1 MAYIFRLPTEGG
13 QETGDGWTLT
23 QQYDENAI
31 DSIRDPQ
38 VSESRREIT
47 SIPSPFARFDLVRT
61 AFEWVATHELEGNTM
76 YHKLVSDALDLGQIL
91 FKYKY
96 FERFLRVESWE
107 KQDLDNLLNREK
119 ANDGKLAR
127 QAQAHQQLASTL
139 ELFMK
144 QDSDE
149 FNFRYLKHL
158 YFLHYKGPGAPAGSS
173 VIIGGT
179 SPLTLFVTPANNLE
193 FVGKTITF
201 GDDIPFDAK
210 YRALHRRDF
219 QYIRYIFAIR
229 ERLIGE
235 FGEKGFERLFKGVN
249 RYLERIREE
258 LGNSP
263 NSRELDPES
272 LKSFYLNECVSLE
285 HEGGQSLELFGVE
298 LRCAKFSQE
307 TGMSDFQI
315 KPTRKGLESAILP
328 LVLSNFAKE
337 SCEKWNYF
345 GEQKWDATYEVPYTL
360 GVTPFERRLLPGL
373 NMECPW
379 LTTSDFLEDS
389 LVKQVATPGSSEDF
403 FYGGYT
409 DGRTLE
415 KGNMPDY
422 SYCLPLTPLFFKYF
436 TAESLMRGQEGDP
449 VLKLTDAG
457 LGQIKAELKIP
468 VKRGGYITFM
478 RSYYETRTA
487 PDVSARSNSGSI
499 DVYGGAGCTLA
510 MHPPVNGDEEGKL
523 AMYRV
528 LLVSLDRGA
537 AVEARLEFY
546 GAGGGAVDP
555 ANWREYPRPQ
565 GEFHGI
571 VYSIEGENIEAIRMV
586 TPRASGMI
594 VPLLVKEQRGHAF
607 DFAVDLGTSN
617 THIAYRRDDGGTV
630 SFDIG
635 LPDKQLRA
643 FHRDYEG
650 ALLHQLIYD
659 SLPEVMGEGKEYSFP
674 IRTALAKLR
683 GDNSLEP
690 FASGSASFGYEHFIA
705 PSYLE
710 LSTNIKWGVDEGTR
724 ANLRCY
730 IASLCYLIR
739 GKVLL
744 NGGDLKKTRI
754 VWFYPHSMTQ
764 ALQGELEKIW
774 EESYS
779 KYFGEDTQRVMP
791 LVEAAAPYWYFKQ
804 RNQGRDKAVN
814 IDIGGGTVDVA
825 YADDGQL
832 RLVSSFRFGANN
844 LYGVNSLTRN
854 PLINFYLPR
863 VENLLEKWRKDDPL
877 IQVLNSLKKK
887 EGGNANPDLA
897 SFFFTLG
904 RWGIYN
910 FAEELRA
917 NAPFRLLF
925 LAYYSAILYHVFH
938 LLKASGFSSPRYVS
952 FSGNGSRIL
961 DIIFGGNS
969 VTFQSF
975 TQQVAAKIYGEERL
989 QLSVERASA
998 PKELTCI
1005 GGLQALHDGQIS
1017 PDRDREV
1024 RSIES
1029 ILLGVDCTIVLSQA
1043 QRGLYTYETIEGVKE
1058 QVLIEVQR
1066 FVEFLMS
1073 LDATYPFDEY
1083 FGIGRKE
1090 LELLK
1095 SGADRDL
1102 DVYLN
1107 EGIRSTVKGNK
1118 SKDDV
1123 VETLFFYPIQGL
1135 LDHYTQAAVD
1145 MIAKN

>member
-1 MAYIFRLPTEGG
+1 MAYIFRLPTEGR
-13 QETGDGWTLT
+13 QETGDGWTMT

-139 ELFMK
+139 ELFME
-144 QDSDE
+144 QDCDE
-149 FNFRYLKHL
+149 FNFKPLKHL

-229 ERLIGE
+229 ERLKKELGN
-235 FGEKGFERLFKGVN
+235 FELLFKGVN
-249 RYLERIREE
+249 IYLERVRDE
-258 LGNSP
+258 LGNFP
-263 NSRELDPES
+263 NSRELDPEQ
-272 LKSFYLNECVSLE
+272 LESFYLNECVSLG
-285 HEGGQSLELFGVE
+285 HEEEQRLELFGVE
-298 LRCAKFSQE
+298 LRCAKFSQD
-307 TGMSDFQI
+307 TSMSDFQI
-315 KPTRKGLESAILP
+315 KPTREGAESFP

-345 GEQKWDATYEVPYTL
+345 GEQKWDASYEVPYTL
-360 GVTPFERRLLPGL
+360 GNTPLERRLLPGL

-389 LVKQVATPGSSEDF
+389 LVKQVATSGSNEDF

-409 DGRTLE
+409 DGRTIE
-415 KGNMPDY
+415 NGNMPDY

-436 TAESLMRGQEGDP
+436 TAESLMRGQESAGDP
-449 VLKLTDAG
+449 VLKLSDAG

-468 VKRGGYITFM
+468 VKRGDYITFM
-478 RSYYETRTA
+478 RNYYETRTA
-487 PDVSARSNSGSI
+487 PDISARSNSGSI

-510 MHPPVNGDEEGKL
+510 MHPPVKSEDGNGKL
-523 AMYRV
+523 AKYRV

-537 AVEARLEFY
+537 AVEAKLEFY
-546 GAGGGAVDP
+546 GAEGNTVDP
-555 ANWREYPRPQ
+555 ACWREYPRPQ

-571 VYSIEGENIEAIRMV
+571 VYSIEGEDIEAIRMV

-594 VPLLVKEQRGHAF
+594 IPRLVKEQRGHAF

-617 THIAYRRDDGGTV
+617 THIAYRRDDGGMM

-635 LPDKQLRA
+635 HPDKQLRA
-643 FHRDYEG
+643 FHCDYEG

-659 SLPEVMGEGKEYSFP
+659 SLPEVIGEGKEYSFP

-683 GDNSLEP
+683 GDNSPEP

-710 LSTNIKWGVDEGTR
+710 LSTNIKWGVDEGSR

-744 NGGDLKKTRI
+744 NGGDLKKTQI

-764 ALQGELEKIW
+764 NLQGELEKIW
-774 EESYS
+774 KECYV
-779 KYFGEDTQRVMP
+779 KYFGEDTLRVMP

-825 YADDGQL
+825 YAGDGRL

-844 LYGVNSLTRN
+844 LYWVNRPIRN
-854 PLINFYLPR
+854 PLINFYLQK
-863 VENLLEKWRKDDPL
+863 VEKILEKWRKDDPL

-904 RWGIYN
+904 RRGIYN

-969 VTFQSF
+969 ITFQSF
-975 TQQVAAKIYGEERL
+975 TQQVAAKIYGDEVI
-989 QLSVERASA
+989 QLNVEKASD

-1017 PDRDREV
+1017 SDRDREV

-1029 ILLGVDCTIVLSQA
+1029 ILLGVDSTTVLTQA
-1043 QRGLYTYETIEGVKE
+1043 QRGQYTYETVEGMKE
-1058 QVLIEVQR
+1058 QVLVEVQR
-1066 FVEFLMS
+1066 FVEFFMS
-1073 LDATYPFDEY
+1073 LDAIYPFDEY

-1107 EGIRSTVKGNK
+1107 DGIRSAERGSK

-1135 LDHYTQAAVD
+1135 LDHYTQTAVD
-1145 MIAKN
+1145 IMAKN